1 MKQKNKQEQ
10 VKLQKSME
18 QGQEELKI
26 KQQIQ
31 VLDKVKKTMYSRINE
46 FNKEEQE
53 LIKHLDNLEQQKK
66 ENYKNHLEGFDEEFE
81 THTKQRINETP
92 LLMNLFQEFVQ
103 QIYKPSNLYN
113 IARDAKAKISEEL
126 EHSLDKEQK
135 YLLKQLE
142 FCRSRMEDDMTEQAF
157 IFGYAMSCQLRE
169 EAIKQYPYKNE

>member
-1 MKQKNKQEQ
+1 
-10 VKLQKSME
+10 ME
-18 QGQEELKI
+18 QE
-26 KQQIQ
+26 
-31 VLDKVKKTMYSRINE
+31 
-46 FNKEEQE
+46 NKEELTE
-53 LIKHLDNLEQQKK
+53 DLKNMETKDLIKLLVKKMGYEFSKEKIADKPSENYQEEK
-66 ENYKNHLEGFDEEFE
+66 ENLYAGYLEGFDEEFE

-157 IFGYAMSCQLRE
+157 IFGYAMSSQLRE